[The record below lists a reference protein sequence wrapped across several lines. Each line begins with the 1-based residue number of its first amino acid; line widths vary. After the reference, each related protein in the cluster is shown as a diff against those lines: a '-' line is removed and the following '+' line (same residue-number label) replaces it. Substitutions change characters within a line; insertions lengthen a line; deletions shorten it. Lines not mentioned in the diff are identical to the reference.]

1 MECKS
6 CMHSDHEEGKVAS
19 NMADDHVADQDQAV
33 LRDPDEIMLDVYG
46 DDLIFSEDAFS
57 AMPYFPCI
65 SSPSPSSGAGSTT
78 LHAAAASSSSSSSS
92 SVDSWTFLQVADGVG
107 VGFDDVGHPQP
118 EDAAVATS
126 TSVVE
131 HEQSGGGDDFPIDV
145 EQLDVDVLDEEDI
158 DLFDLSIDV
167 DDPSWDPS
175 SLLQADEAE
184 ATHGRDEV
192 GVLMPEQQEQG
203 SCNNNSEHEPA
214 RIFLDWLKN
223 NRDAISP
230 EDLRS
235 IKLKR
240 STIECAARRLGR
252 TQQGRT
258 QLLRLILT
266 WVQNN
271 HLQRKRPVVSNPN
284 PNQIDRGGASWIP
297 GAANPQQTLLAAVGD
312 GDEMS
317 YPSALVAGPCGYRHC
332 STAPNGS
339 VVVNSQPFSPA
350 IDFLDVTAAGPWPA
364 LPPQFSSFP
373 SVVPPQYSGGFVN
386 HFHAMYHRGTGQRLG
401 GVGVASSATKEAR
414 KKRMARQRRFA
425 HRNHHNNQPQLA
437 GGGNQDVGDTGST
450 HSINGRNWTFW
461 NSMPAAA
468 AAAHETP
475 ISASMQ
481 PPPAAQLQQKSS
493 DQHAP
498 GYQKRQ
504 GWKGEKNLKFLLQKV
519 LKQSDVGSLGRI
531 VLPKK
536 EAETHLP
543 ELDARDGISIPMED
557 IGTSKVWN
565 MRYRFW
571 PNNKSRMYLLEN
583 TGDFVRS
590 NGLQEGDFIVIYSDV
605 KCGKYMI
612 RGVKVRQPT
621 EPRALSSRN
630 AAKLRQRRNGLEKM
644 SGACSMRGN
653 SSIDVE
659 ADENDEEDA

>member
-1 MECKS
+1 MDDIECKS
-6 CMHSDHEEGKVAS
+6 CMQSDDHEEEKVAT
-19 NMADDHVADQDQAV
+19 MVDDHVVDRDQDQDQAV
-33 LRDPDEIMLDVYG
+33 LGDPDEIMLDVYG

-57 AMPYFPCI
+57 AMPCFPCI

-78 LHAAAASSSSSSSS
+78 LHAAAAASSSSSPSSS
-92 SVDSWTFLQVADGVG
+92 ADSWAFLQVADGVG
-107 VGFDDVGHPQP
+107 VGLDDVGHPQP
-118 EDAAVATS
+118 EEAAVATS
-126 TSVVE
+126 SSVVE
-131 HEQSGGGDDFPIDV
+131 HERSGGGDDFHI
-145 EQLDVDVLDEEDI
+145 DEEDI

-167 DDPSWDPS
+167 DDPLWDPS
-175 SLLQADEAE
+175 SLLPADGAE
-184 ATHGRDEV
+184 ATRGRDEG
-192 GVLMPEQQEQG
+192 GVLLPEQQEQG
-203 SCNNNSEHEPA
+203 SCNNNSEQEPA
-214 RIFLDWLKN
+214 RIFFDWLKN

-240 STIECAARRLGR
+240 STIECAAKRLGR

-271 HLQRKRPVVSNPN
+271 HLQRKRPIVYNPH
-284 PNQIDRGGASWIP
+284 PNQQIDGGGAYGGASWIP
-297 GAANPQQTLLAAVGD
+297 GAANPQRAFLAAVGD

-317 YPSALVAGPCGYRHC
+317 YPSAYRHC

-364 LPPQFSSFP
+364 LPPQFASFP
-373 SVVPPQYSGGFVN
+373 SVVPPQYSGGFAN
-386 HFHAMYHRGTGQRLG
+386 HFRPMYHPGTGQRLG
-401 GVGVASSATKEAR
+401 GVGVGSSATKEAR
-414 KKRMARQRRFA
+414 KKRMARQRRFS
-425 HRNHHNNQPQLA
+425 HRNHHNNHQQLV
-437 GGGNQDVGDTGST
+437 GGGNQEDTGST
-450 HSINGRNWTFW
+450 HSINGRNWTF
-461 NSMPAAA
+461 
-468 AAAHETP
+468 HET
-475 ISASMQ
+475 

-493 DQHAP
+493 DQHD
-498 GYQKRQ
+498 QKRR

-557 IGTSKVWN
+557 IGTSQVWN

-583 TGDFVRS
+583 TENSGDFVRS

-612 RGVKVRQPT
+612 RGVKVRQPA
-621 EPRALSSRN
+621 EPRSLSSRN

-644 SGACSMRGN
+644 SGECS
-653 SSIDVE
+653 IHEE